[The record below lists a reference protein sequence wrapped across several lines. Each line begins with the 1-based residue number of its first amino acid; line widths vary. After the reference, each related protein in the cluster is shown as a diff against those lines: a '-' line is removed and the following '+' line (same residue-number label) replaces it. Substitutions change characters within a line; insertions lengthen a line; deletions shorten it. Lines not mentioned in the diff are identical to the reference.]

1 MEITNTNTRSKS
13 NQGIFKVSFGVLIG
27 ILALLGY
34 LFMGARN
41 DTFELQ
47 KSLTDKVEQ
56 LSATQV
62 KLDSISKILDEKIA
76 NIKKLGGN
84 IIELKRI
91 KAQLE
96 SDKKLL
102 KSDLN
107 FSIQKYST
115 KIKDYENFLTVKD
128 KEFNN
133 LKEENTQLKARTE
146 ILELE
151 KEVVVLEN
159 NTLKNDRESLS
170 QTVAEYS
177 AENYNLQ
184 RQVTLASSMKAINV
198 QVAALSSNGKAR
210 EGNSFKASRI
220 SKLRISFIM
229 PSNAIAV
236 KNRKDIYVR
245 ILDANG
251 GLISDNAN
259 AGVLE
264 YEGNEIGYSIR
275 QGVLF
280 ENNDQKVDIIYAQE
294 TPYSSGKYEIELYCE
309 GFRIGKG
316 GFEVK

>member
-1 MEITNTNTRSKS
+1 MEIINTKSNS

-47 KSLTDKVEQ
+47 KSLTEKVEQ
-56 LSATQV
+56 LSSTQV
-62 KLDSISKILDEKIA
+62 KLDSISKILDEKIEK
-76 NIKKLGGN
+76 IKSMGGS
-84 IIELKRI
+84 IVELKRI

-115 KIKDYENFLTVKD
+115 KIKDYENFLTVKE
-128 KEFNN
+128 KEFNT
-133 LKEENTQLKARTE
+133 LKEENSQLKARTE

-151 KEVVVLEN
+151 KEVVEQEN
-159 NTLKNDRESLS
+159 TTLKNDKESLY

-210 EGNSFKASRI
+210 EGSSFKASRI
-220 SKLRISFIM
+220 HKLRISFIM

-251 GLISDNAN
+251 GLIDNAN

-294 TPYSSGKYEIELYCE
+294 TPYSSGKYEIEIYCE

>member
-1 MEITNTNTRSKS
+1 MEITNTKSNS

-47 KSLTDKVEQ
+47 KSLTEKVEQ
-56 LSATQV
+56 LSSTQV
-62 KLDSISKILDEKIA
+62 KLDSISTILDEKIA
-76 NIKKLGGN
+76 SIKKLGGN
-84 IIELKRI
+84 IVELKRI

-151 KEVVVLEN
+151 KEVVVQEN
-159 NTLKNDRESLS
+159 TTLKNDRESLS

-198 QVAALSSNGKAR
+198 QVAALSSNGKTR

-220 SKLRISFIM
+220 QKLRISFIM

-251 GLISDNAN
+251 GLIDNAN

-275 QGVLF
+275 QSVLF

>member
-1 MEITNTNTRSKS
+1 MEITNTKSNS

-47 KSLTDKVEQ
+47 KSLTEKVEQ
-56 LSATQV
+56 LSSTQV

-76 NIKKLGGN
+76 SIKKLGGN
-84 IIELKRI
+84 IVELKRI

-96 SDKKLL
+96 NDKKLL

-115 KIKDYENFLTVKD
+115 KIKDYENFLTVKE
-128 KEFNN
+128 KEFNT
-133 LKEENTQLKARTE
+133 LKEENTQLKARTD
-146 ILELE
+146 ILEME
-151 KEVVVLEN
+151 KEVVVQEN
-159 NTLKNDRESLS
+159 TTLKNDKESLS

-220 SKLRISFIM
+220 HKLRISFIM

-251 GLISDNAN
+251 GLIDNAN

-309 GFRIGKG
+309 GFKIGKG

>member
-1 MEITNTNTRSKS
+1 MEITNTKSNS

-47 KSLTDKVEQ
+47 KSLTEKVEQ
-56 LSATQV
+56 LSSTQV

-76 NIKKLGGN
+76 SIKKLGGN
-84 IIELKRI
+84 IVELKRI

-96 SDKKLL
+96 NDKKLL

-115 KIKDYENFLTVKD
+115 KIKDYENFLTVKE
-128 KEFNN
+128 KEFNT
-133 LKEENTQLKARTE
+133 LKEENTQLKARTD
-146 ILELE
+146 ILEME
-151 KEVVVLEN
+151 KEVVVQEN
-159 NTLKNDRESLS
+159 TTLKNDKESLS

-220 SKLRISFIM
+220 HKLRISFIM

-251 GLISDNAN
+251 GLIDNAN

>member
-1 MEITNTNTRSKS
+1 MASGS

-47 KSLTDKVEQ
+47 KSLTEKVEQ
-56 LSATQV
+56 LSATQI
-62 KLDSISKILDEKIA
+62 KLDSISKVLDEKIA
-76 NIKKLGGN
+76 KINKLGGN
-84 IIELKRI
+84 IVELKRI

-96 SDKKLL
+96 NDKKLL

-107 FSIQKYST
+107 FSAQKYNT

-128 KEFNN
+128 KEFNA
-133 LKEENTQLKARTE
+133 LKEENTQLKTRTE
-146 ILELE
+146 LLEQE
-151 KEVVVLEN
+151 KIEVLTEN
-159 NTLKNDRESLS
+159 TTLKSDKESLS

-184 RQVTLASSMKAINV
+184 RQVTMASSMKAINV
-198 QVAALSSNGKAR
+198 QIAALSSNGKAR
-210 EGNSFKASRI
+210 EGNAFKSSRI
-220 SKLRISFIM
+220 NRLRISFIM
-229 PSNAIAV
+229 PSNSIAV

-251 GLISDNAN
+251 GVISDNVSS
-259 AGVLE
+259 GVLE
-264 YEGNEIGYSIR
+264 YEGSELGYSIR
-275 QGVLF
+275 QGVVF
-280 ENNDQKVDIIYAQE
+280 ENNDQQVDIIYAQAA
-294 TPYSSGKYEIELYCE
+294 PYTSGKYEVEIYCE
-309 GFRIGKG
+309 GFKIGKG

>member
-1 MEITNTNTRSKS
+1 MEITDTKMASNS

-47 KSLTDKVEQ
+47 KSLTEKVEQ
-56 LSATQV
+56 LSSTQI
-62 KLDSISKILDEKIA
+62 KLDSISKVLDEKIA
-76 NIKKLGGN
+76 KINKLGGN
-84 IIELKRI
+84 IVELKRI

-96 SDKKLL
+96 NDKKLL

-107 FSIQKYST
+107 FSIQKYNA

-128 KEFNN
+128 REFNN
-133 LKEENTQLKARTE
+133 LKEENTELKARTE
-146 ILELE
+146 LLEQE
-151 KEVVVLEN
+151 KQEVLSEN
-159 NTLKNDRESLS
+159 TTLKSDKETLS

-198 QVAALSSNGKAR
+198 QVAALSANGKAR
-210 EGNSFKASRI
+210 EGNAFKSSRI
-220 SKLRISFIM
+220 NRLRVSFIM
-229 PSNAIAV
+229 PSNSIAV
-236 KNRKDIYVR
+236 KNRKDIYIR
-245 ILDANG
+245 ILDENG
-251 GLISDNAN
+251 GLISDNVN
-259 AGVLE
+259 SGVLE

-275 QGVLF
+275 QGVMF

-294 TPYSSGKYEIELYCE
+294 APYNPGKYEIEIYCE
-309 GFRIGKG
+309 GFKIGKG
-316 GFEVK
+316 AFEVK

>member
-1 MEITNTNTRSKS
+1 MEITNTKSNS

-47 KSLTDKVEQ
+47 KSLTEKVEQ
-56 LSATQV
+56 LSSTQV
-62 KLDSISKILDEKIA
+62 KLDSISKILDEKIEK
-76 NIKKLGGN
+76 IKSMGGS
-84 IIELKRI
+84 IVELKRI

-115 KIKDYENFLTVKD
+115 KIKDYENFLTVKE
-128 KEFNN
+128 KEFNT
-133 LKEENTQLKARTE
+133 LKEENSQLKARTE

-151 KEVVVLEN
+151 KEVVEQEN
-159 NTLKNDRESLS
+159 TTLKNDKESLY

-210 EGNSFKASRI
+210 EGSSFKASRI
-220 SKLRISFIM
+220 HKLRISFIM

-251 GLISDNAN
+251 GLIDNAN

-294 TPYSSGKYEIELYCE
+294 TPYSSGKYEIEIYCE

>member
-1 MEITNTNTRSKS
+1 MEIIDTKMASNS

-56 LSATQV
+56 LSSTQI
-62 KLDSISKILDEKIA
+62 KLDSISKALDEKIA
-76 NIKKLGGN
+76 KINRLGGN
-84 IIELKRI
+84 IVELKRI

-96 SDKKLL
+96 NDRKLL

-107 FSIQKYST
+107 FSIQKYNA

-128 KEFNN
+128 REFNN
-133 LKEENTQLKARTE
+133 LKVENTELKARTE
-146 ILELE
+146 LLEQE
-151 KEVVVLEN
+151 KQEVLSEN
-159 NTLKNDRESLS
+159 TTLKTDKESLS

-210 EGNSFKASRI
+210 EGNAFKSSRI
-220 SKLRISFIM
+220 HRLRISFIM
-229 PSNAIAV
+229 PSNSIAV

-245 ILDANG
+245 ILDSNG
-251 GLISDNAN
+251 GLVSDNIGS
-259 AGVLE
+259 GVVE
-264 YEGNEIGYSIR
+264 YEGSEIGYSIR
-275 QGVLF
+275 QGIVF
-280 ENNDQKVDIIYAQE
+280 ENNDQKVDIIYAQDA
-294 TPYSSGKYEIELYCE
+294 PYTSGKYEIEIYCE
-309 GFRIGKG
+309 GFKIGKG

>member
-1 MEITNTNTRSKS
+1 MASGG

-47 KSLTDKVEQ
+47 KSLTEKVEQ
-56 LSATQV
+56 LSATQI
-62 KLDSISKILDEKIA
+62 KLDSISKALDEKIA
-76 NIKKLGGN
+76 KITQLGGN
-84 IIELKRI
+84 IVELKRI

-96 SDKKLL
+96 NDKKLL

-107 FSIQKYST
+107 FSVQKYNT

-133 LKEENTQLKARTE
+133 LREENSQLKARTE
-146 ILELE
+146 LLEQE
-151 KEVVVLEN
+151 KIEVLTEN
-159 NTLKNDRESLS
+159 SNLKSDKETLS

-198 QVAALSSNGKAR
+198 QVAALSSSGKVR
-210 EGNSFKASRI
+210 EGNAFKSSRI
-220 SKLRISFIM
+220 NRLRISFIM
-229 PSNAIAV
+229 PSNSIAV

-251 GLISDNAN
+251 GLVSDNAN
-259 AGVLE
+259 GGVLE
-264 YEGNEIGYSIR
+264 YEGSELGYSVR
-275 QGVLF
+275 QGVVF
-280 ENNDQKVDIIYAQE
+280 ENNDQKVDIIYAQ
-294 TPYSSGKYEIELYCE
+294 TAPYAPGKYEIEIYCE
-309 GFRIGKG
+309 GFKIGKG
-316 GFEVK
+316 VFEVK